1 MPTTNTVPVTPFL
14 RNTLLLDGL
23 VSGAAGL
30 AMLAGAAFIAP
41 LTALPPA
48 LLAWAGGLLLPW
60 CAALIALSRRSTLP
74 RLWLIDVIA
83 INALWVA
90 ASFGLL
96 VSGMIEPNWLGVAFV
111 AMQALTV
118 VLFAELQVIAL
129 RRVPSVAA

>member
-1 MPTTNTVPVTPFL
+1 MSTTNTVPVTPFL

-23 VSGAAGL
+23 VSGAAGV
-30 AMLAGAAFIAP
+30 AMLGGAGLIAP
-41 LTALPPA
+41 LTVLPPA
-48 LLAWAGGLLLPW
+48 LLAWSGGLLLPW
-60 CAALIALSRRSTLP
+60 CAALVALSRRSTLP

-96 VSGMIEPNWLGVAFV
+96 VSGMIAPNWLGVGFV
-111 AMQALTV
+111 AMQAMMV
-118 VLFAELQVIAL
+118 VLFAELQVVAL

>member
-111 AMQALTV
+111 AMQGLTV
-118 VLFAELQVIAL
+118 VLFAELQVMAL